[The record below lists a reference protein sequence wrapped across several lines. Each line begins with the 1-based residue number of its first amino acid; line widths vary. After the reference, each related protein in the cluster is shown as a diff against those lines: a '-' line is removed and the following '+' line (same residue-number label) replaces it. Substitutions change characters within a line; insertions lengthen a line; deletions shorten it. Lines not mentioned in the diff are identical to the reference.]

1 MKLVSVIIPSYN
13 GAKYLSRSV
22 ESVLRQSYNNLELI
36 IVDDGSTDNTSDIVR
51 KFDDERLIY
60 IRHDKNR
67 GLSQA
72 RNTGIT
78 RAKGDYIAYLDVD
91 DEWHEDKLEKNVEFS
106 KHLGEKFFLFSNAE
120 YYHFDGSMKYD
131 WSPSIK
137 SGEYDYKGYSVTA
150 PSNWFFNKET
160 LDYVGLFDVDFPNFA
175 DIDFIVRA
183 CRAGVKAYFQAD
195 VLAKRYEVEGHLSS
209 FSDKKFR
216 SKQLLL
222 KKHIGFLENDPEYLF
237 KFYYA
242 IAKDALNN
250 KKKDVAIEYYKK
262 TLSINPLKLKTYL
275 KLLKSYMM
283 KAQDQ

>member
-13 GAKYLSRSV
+13 GAKYIKRSV
-22 ESVLRQSYNNLELI
+22 ESVLNQTHSNLELFV
-36 IVDDGSTDNTSDIVR
+36 VDDGSTDNTADVV
-51 KFDDERLIY
+51 KQFNDERLTY
-60 IRHDKNR
+60 IRHEKNM

-91 DEWHEDKLEKNVEFS
+91 DEWHKDKLEKNINFT
-106 KHLGEKFFLFSNAE
+106 KDLGTMYFLFSNAE

-131 WSPSIK
+131 WDQNIK
-137 SGEYDYKGYSVTA
+137 SGEYNYNDYSVTA

-160 LDYVGLFDVDFPNFA
+160 LEHVGLFDTEFPNFA

-216 SKQLLL
+216 SKQLFL
-222 KKHIGFLENDPEYLF
+222 KKHIDFLKDDPSYLY

-242 IAKDALNN
+242 IAKDAFNQN
-250 KKKDVAIEYYKK
+250 KKAISTEYYKK
-262 TLSINPLKLKTYL
+262 AITVRPFKLKTYY
-275 KLLKSYMM
+275 KLFKTIFMRSET
-283 KAQDQ
+283 